1 LFGLVAR
8 WKRRPDPL
16 TRLARRLDHLAEHDE
31 KAVEEMD
38 RTEMD
43 RRQGARTLHSICTE
57 FTRHL
62 NSAMT
67 RTEMLLM
74 PPQFEPETYR
84 EDAPNLI
91 QMSLRG
97 RIVQIQYE
105 APNQT
110 IGTENFRYPYILQGT
125 VNGFNQTL
133 LDRDQIE
140 EQLLFYSRA
149 GGKRDFRWHY
159 FEPRTY
165 RTGLVNEHYLTAL
178 LGRLA

>member
-1 LFGLVAR
+1 MFGLVAR
-8 WKRRPDPL
+8 WKRRPDSL
-16 TRLARRLDHLAEHDE
+16 TKLARQLDRLAERDE
-31 KAVEEMD
+31 KMVDEMSRAD
-38 RTEMD
+38 WA
-43 RRQGARTLHSICTE
+43 RRQGARSLHTLCAD
-57 FTRHL
+57 FTRRL

-74 PPQFEPETYR
+74 PSEFDPKMYR

-105 APNQT
+105 IPEQAMA
-110 IGTENFRYPYILQGT
+110 TEDFRYPYILQGS

-133 LDRDQIE
+133 LERDLIE
-140 EQLLFYSRA
+140 EQLLFYAREDTRS
-149 GGKRDFRWHY
+149 DFRWHF

-165 RTGLVNEHYLTAL
+165 STGLVTEDYFTRLLT
-178 LGRLA
+178 RLA

>member
-1 LFGLVAR
+1 
-8 WKRRPDPL
+8 L
-16 TRLARRLDHLAEHDE
+16 TKLAQQLDRLAERDE

-38 RTEMD
+38 QTEAA
-43 RRQGARTLHSICTE
+43 RRQGARILHSICAD

-74 PPQFEPETYR
+74 PGEFDPATYR

-105 APNQT
+105 TPERTVA
-110 IGTENFRYPYILQGT
+110 TENFRYPYILQGAI
-125 VNGFNQTL
+125 NGFNQTL
-133 LDRDQIE
+133 LDRDLIE
-140 EQLLFYSRA
+140 EQALFYARN
-149 GGKRDFRWHY
+149 GKQDFRWYY

-165 RTGLVNEHYLTAL
+165 HTGLVGEDYLTSLVA
-178 LGRLA
+178 RLA

>member
-16 TRLARRLDHLAEHDE
+16 TKLARQLDRLVEQDERAADEMDRADLARRH
-31 KAVEEMD
+31 
-38 RTEMD
+38 
-43 RRQGARTLHSICTE
+43 GARILHSICAD
-57 FTRHL
+57 FTKHL
-62 NSAMT
+62 NSVMT
-67 RTEMLLM
+67 RTEMLLI
-74 PPQFEPETYR
+74 PTEFDGETYR

-105 APNQT
+105 APKQALA
-110 IGTENFRYPYILQGT
+110 TENFRYPYILHGA

-133 LDRDQIE
+133 LERDLIE
-140 EQLLFYSRA
+140 EQLLFYARN
-149 GGKRDFRWHY
+149 GKQEFRWHY

-165 RTGLVNEHYLTAL
+165 RTGLVSEAYLTHLMA
-178 LGRLA
+178 RLA

>member
-8 WKRRPDPL
+8 WKHRPDQL
-16 TRLARRLDHLAEHDE
+16 TRLARQLDRLAERDE
-31 KAVEEMD
+31 RKVEEMD
-38 RTEMD
+38 QTD
-43 RRQGARTLHSICTE
+43 QARRHGARILHSICAD

-62 NSAMT
+62 NAAMT
-67 RTEMLLM
+67 RTEMLLI
-74 PPQFEPETYR
+74 PTEFNPETYR

-105 APNQT
+105 APEQ
-110 IGTENFRYPYILQGT
+110 IIASENFRHPYILQGA

-133 LDRDQIE
+133 LERDLIE
-140 EQLLFYSRA
+140 EQSLFYARDN
-149 GGKRDFRWHY
+149 KHDFRWHY

-165 RTGLVNEHYLTAL
+165 STGLVDERYLTTL
-178 LGRLA
+178 LARLA

>member
-1 LFGLVAR
+1 MFGLVDK

-16 TRLARRLDHLAEHDE
+16 TKLARRLDHLAEHDE
-31 KAVEEMD
+31 RAAEEMD
-38 RTEMD
+38 RTELA
-43 RRQGARTLHSICTE
+43 RRQGARILHSICAE

-74 PPQFEPETYR
+74 PPEFDPEMYK

-97 RIVQIQYE
+97 RIVQIQFE
-105 APNQT
+105 SPNQT
-110 IGTENFRYPYILQGT
+110 IATENFRHPYILQGT

-140 EQLLFYSRA
+140 EQLVFYSRT
-149 GGKRDFRWHY
+149 GEKKDFRWHY

-165 RTGLVNEHYLTAL
+165 RSGLVNEAYLTEL

>member
-1 LFGLVAR
+1 LVAR

-16 TRLARRLDHLAEHDE
+16 TKLARHLDRLAEEDQTAG
-31 KAVEEMD
+31 EEME
-38 RTEMD
+38 RTD
-43 RRQGARTLHSICTE
+43 LARRQGARILHLICAD
-57 FTRHL
+57 FTKHL

-67 RTEMLLM
+67 RTEMLLI
-74 PPQFEPETYR
+74 PTEFDAETFR

-105 APNQT
+105 SPQQT
-110 IGTENFRYPYILQGT
+110 LATENFRHPYILHGA

-133 LDRDQIE
+133 LERDLIE
-140 EQLLFYSRA
+140 EQLLFYARH
-149 GGKRDFRWHY
+149 GKQEFRWHY

-165 RTGLVNEHYLTAL
+165 SSGLVSEEYLTRL
-178 LGRLA
+178 LARLA

>member
-1 LFGLVAR
+1 MFGLLDK

-16 TRLARRLDHLAEHDE
+16 TKLAEQLDRLAERDE
-31 KAVEEMD
+31 KTVEEMSKAD
-38 RTEMD
+38 SA
-43 RRQGARTLHSICTE
+43 RRQGARSLHAICE
-57 FTRHL
+57 DFTRHL

-74 PPQFEPETYR
+74 PAQFDPEMYR

-105 APNQT
+105 APEQA
-110 IGTENFRYPYILQGT
+110 IATENFRHPYILHGA

-133 LDRDQIE
+133 LERDLIE
-140 EQLLFYSRA
+140 EQMLFYA
-149 GGKRDFRWHY
+149 KIGKQEFRWHY

-165 RTGLVNEHYLTAL
+165 RTGIVTEEYFTTL
-178 LGRLA
+178 LARLA

>member
-1 LFGLVAR
+1 M
-8 WKRRPDPL
+8 
-16 TRLARRLDHLAEHDE
+16 TRLARQLDRLAERDE
-31 KAVEEMD
+31 RTVEEMD
-38 RTEMD
+38 RTDHE
-43 RRQGARTLHSICTE
+43 RRHGARILHTICAE

-74 PPQFEPETYR
+74 PLEFDPETYR

-105 APNQT
+105 APEQSIAN
-110 IGTENFRYPYILQGT
+110 ENFRYPYILQGS

-133 LDRDQIE
+133 LERDLIE
-140 EQLLFYSRA
+140 EQMLFYARN
-149 GGKRDFRWHY
+149 GKQDFRWHY

-165 RTGLVNEHYLTAL
+165 RTGLVDEQYFTMLLT
-178 LGRLA
+178 RLA